1 VRGVRPE
8 SLEYAGPAESL
19 VDVWI
24 ALRASLRSVLD
35 AVTLAD
41 IAAGTLP
48 DVVRAAVADPANWE
62 PR

>member
-1 VRGVRPE
+1 
-8 SLEYAGPAESL
+8 L